1 MTGTRRQLRL
11 AFRDYGTL
19 IRIALPLTLSS
30 LGMIATALVD
40 TALLGRYSIA
50 AVASVGIATQILFS
64 LLIITIA
71 SAIGQAVLSAQAF
84 GAGKPREVGGILL
97 HSFALFGIVSFILS
111 LALLFGGG
119 TFVGLFSD
127 DPEVIEGATRYL
139 TVRGSI
145 LPLITFQYLLINI
158 FASNKETK
166 WALYLSLIVN
176 GINVILSYPLI
187 YGFWFI
193 PELGVTGSALGGL
206 IADIF
211 GTLFIAFAFYRRG
224 YWRWIRPESLRLRW
238 SVFKT
243 LLRVSVPT
251 FISVSSLNIA
261 AAVSLYAIGLL
272 GTTTLATGRI
282 ALEQVFATFG
292 LIYSFSEAG
301 QIMAGRSIGAA
312 KWKQAKRLYH
322 RNRELLLMIFL
333 PLMIFFFIFPE
344 FAIRIYTNFDEII
357 ENSANPVRIGVFI
370 TLVTTWTM
378 NNVTFIRGVGRP
390 KVDLIST
397 IISNWLIHVPL
408 IFIFSQLLGWGLE
421 GVFWAELVFWVA
433 RGTMTQLFILR
444 MFINPKHIPTRL
456 ASD

>member
-1 MTGTRRQLRL
+1 M
-11 AFRDYGTL
+11 
-19 IRIALPLTLSS
+19 
-30 LGMIATALVD
+30 
-40 TALLGRYSIA
+40 
-50 AVASVGIATQILFS
+50 
-64 LLIITIA
+64 
-71 SAIGQAVLSAQAF
+71 
-84 GAGKPREVGGILL
+84 
-97 HSFALFGIVSFILS
+97 
-111 LALLFGGG
+111 
-119 TFVGLFSD
+119 
-127 DPEVIEGATRYL
+127 
-139 TVRGSI
+139 
-145 LPLITFQYLLINI
+145 
-158 FASNKETK
+158 
-166 WALYLSLIVN
+166 
-176 GINVILSYPLI
+176 ILSYPLI

-251 FISVSSLNIA
+251 FISVTSLNIA

-282 ALEQVFATFG
+282 VLEQVFATFG

-312 KWKQAKRLYH
+312 KWKQAKRLHH
-322 RNRELLLMIFL
+322 RNRELLIMIFL
-333 PLMIFFFIFPE
+333 PLMILFFIFPE
-344 FAIRIYTNFDEII
+344 FAVRIYTNFDEII
-357 ENSANPVRIGVFI
+357 ENSANPVRIGVII

-390 KVDLIST
+390 KVDMVST
-397 IISNWLIHVPL
+397 IISDWLIRVPL
-408 IFIFSQLLGWGLE
+408 IFVFSQLLGWGLE
-421 GVFWAELVFWVA
+421 GVLWAELVFWVS

-456 ASD
+456 AND